1 MLAAVTVRAGQGG
14 YRLSGGGDR
23 LAGSQTERDDDRFWK
38 AGLIYVNRDDPAIMV
53 GARFG
58 VGWTFNLGNP
68 MARVIIAGMVAAPA
82 GLVLIWVA
90 AGLG

>member
-1 MLAAVTVRAGQGG
+1 M
-14 YRLSGGGDR
+14 
-23 LAGSQTERDDDRFWK
+23 
-38 AGLIYVNRDDPAIMV
+38 NRDDPAIMV

-68 MARVIIAGMVAAPA
+68 MARVIIAGIVAAPA